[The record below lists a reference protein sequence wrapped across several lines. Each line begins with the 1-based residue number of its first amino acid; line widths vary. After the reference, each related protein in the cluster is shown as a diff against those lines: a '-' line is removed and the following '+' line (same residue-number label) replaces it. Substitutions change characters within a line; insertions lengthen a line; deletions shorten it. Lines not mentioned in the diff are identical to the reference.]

1 MRSND
6 MAEFVKAGQKLASL
20 KMWKRLGK
28 PNQCGWIVPGWSE
41 MGDDNDFAGVYQGR
55 PRRKTFVVLGEKIP
69 GKRLNFFMKPA
80 WPVNPQTAPQQVQR
94 TKFADGVTEWLNLTT
109 EQKMVYTVRADKKQ
123 RQGFCLFM
131 SEYLLSH

>member
-1 MRSND
+1 
-6 MAEFVKAGQKLASL
+6 MAEFVKAGQKLASF

-28 PNQCGWIVPGWSE
+28 PNQFGWIVPGWSE
-41 MGDDNDFAGVYQGR
+41 FGDDNDFAGVYQGR
-55 PRRKTFVVLGEKIP
+55 PRRKTFVTLGEKIP

-94 TKFADGVTEWLNLTT
+94 GKFADGVTAWLNLTA
-109 EQKMVYTVRADKKQ
+109 EQKLLYNVRADKKQ
-123 RQGFCLFM
+123 RQGFCLFV

>member
-1 MRSND
+1 
-6 MAEFVKAGQKLASL
+6 MAEFVKAGQKLASF

-80 WPVNPQTAPQQVQR
+80 WPVNTITAPR
-94 TKFADGVTEWLNLTT
+94 TAVRDKFRDGVDAWKALSAETKEL
-109 EQKMVYTVRADKKQ
+109 YSVRANKKQ
-123 RQGFCLFM
+123 RQGFCLWM
-131 SEYLLSH
+131 SEYLNTV